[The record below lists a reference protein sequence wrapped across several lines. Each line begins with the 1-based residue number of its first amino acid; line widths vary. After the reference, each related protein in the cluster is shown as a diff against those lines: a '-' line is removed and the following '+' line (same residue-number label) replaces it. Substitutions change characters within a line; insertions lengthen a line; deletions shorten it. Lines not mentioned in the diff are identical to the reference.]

1 MKQIFVLAEH
11 RKGQLRD
18 TTWEAI
24 AAGRKLAADLGVEL
38 SCLLLGSNTDAMAE
52 ILAKECPKV
61 IAVDDPAFETF
72 NSEPLT
78 KALQTILLDR
88 KPFMLI
94 MCNSNSV
101 SSLPL
106 DWALFWTRPLL
117 QTASASKFGM
127 ANHWRGARCT
137 AIR

>member
-38 SCLLLGSNTDAMAE
+38 SCLLLGSNTDSMAE

-61 IAVDDPAFETF
+61 IAVDDPSVR
-72 NSEPLT
+72 NISIRNRSPRPCEPYCKT
-78 KALQTILLDR
+78 
-88 KPFMLI
+88 
-94 MCNSNSV
+94 V
-101 SSLPL
+101 SLS
-106 DWALFWTRPLL
+106 
-117 QTASASKFGM
+117 
-127 ANHWRGARCT
+127 C
-137 AIR
+137 